1 MSIDLNKTIATMR
14 ILFDM
19 NSELWHQLKAIEQ
32 KSPLGKD
39 DPEAIKIHGEIVS
52 LNKIYIQY
60 LTEATQAASPKQ
72 KIFLTNY

>member
-1 MSIDLNKTIATMR
+1 MSIDLNKTINTMR
-14 ILFDM
+14 KLFDM
-19 NSELWHQLKAIEQ
+19 NSELWHQFKAVEE

-39 DPEAIKIHGEIVS
+39 DPEAIRLHGEIVS

-72 KIFLTNY
+72 KEFLANY